1 MNQVGLLTITIVLFQ
16 CIIFLDQPANT
27 AAQEPAFEL
36 PVELIGFPVIIVAVR
51 LSNFV
56 KKLAYSLNPSTYR
69 RTRRAISSDE
79 MINMIEAEKRLVSEL
94 GENVCIYPK
103 VCLHHAEK
111 ASKSKGRQEIAIDW
125 DEVFRNYKAS
135 PEKNKEFYLLS
146 VFLGDFIQSPK
157 FCNQLVK
164 RGRACKDEI
173 GSTSKSAS

>member
-1 MNQVGLLTITIVLFQ
+1 MNNRGLFCLLFFFVQLSVLLDRPLT
-16 CIIFLDQPANT
+16 T

-36 PVELIGFPVIIVAVR
+36 PVELVGFPVIIVAVR

-56 KKLAYSLNPSTYR
+56 KKLAYSLNPNTYR
-69 RTRRAISSDE
+69 RTRRDISSDE

-111 ASKSKGRQEIAIDW
+111 GVRSNGRQQMVIDW
-125 DEVFRNYKAS
+125 DEVFSKYKTS
-135 PEKNKEFYLLS
+135 PEKHKEFYLLS

-157 FCNQLVK
+157 FCNQLAK
-164 RGRACKDEI
+164 RGRACKDEQ
-173 GSTSKSAS
+173 SAKH